1 MTSSRSRST
10 GLRTKDQIQLAF
22 GRRLKTLRHAQ
33 GWNQEDFASKI
44 EMSVDAVSSMER
56 GKTFASL
63 ETLSRIAATLKT
75 EISTLFEFDVDR
87 RGTHLRAI
95 EALLKNQPS
104 EVAEAAEKQIR
115 LLVDFVTQLKR

>member
-1 MTSSRSRST
+1 
-10 GLRTKDQIQLAF
+10 
-22 GRRLKTLRHAQ
+22 
-33 GWNQEDFASKI
+33 
-44 EMSVDAVSSMER
+44 MSVDAVSSMER